1 MRAQPLLFHDVFEV
15 PEWSKLRVRVERRS
29 DAPAEADDI
38 AAPYSPVWFPPA
50 EDGLEQWR
58 QVSFI
63 QAPAA
68 FVQVPI
74 PPPSAA
80 PPPQRQQQ
88 RQHPTITPSQWRT
101 DTMTHGRGAR
111 AACMHRACDPRDR
124 ARRTALSTACTWPH
138 ARRMHTRAEKVRAP
152 TPRGAT
158 HFASLRRTA
167 MAPAGRFRAGCGGC
181 LPPNPRGCAQSTV
194 WLDTSSMMERTEGWV
209 STKPPMRAEGVRC
222 KPRHKLLILAHISRI
237 EQQAL

>member
-1 MRAQPLLFHDVFEV
+1 VAVARAQPLLFHDVFEV

-88 RQHPTITPSQWRT
+88 RQHPAITPSQWRT

-111 AACMHRACDPRDR
+111 AA
-124 ARRTALSTACTWPH
+124 
-138 ARRMHTRAEKVRAP
+138 
-152 TPRGAT
+152 
-158 HFASLRRTA
+158 
-167 MAPAGRFRAGCGGC
+167 
-181 LPPNPRGCAQSTV
+181 
-194 WLDTSSMMERTEGWV
+194 
-209 STKPPMRAEGVRC
+209 
-222 KPRHKLLILAHISRI
+222 
-237 EQQAL
+237 